1 MSSATPTPLPRERK
15 TNTWSSRCVTWTTS
29 QMHTVTAS
37 SGEKLCKNGSR
48 VIAKKEYLCISL
60 SRGLFVFYWLWCCCI
75 KWLVFTDHHKNYLRI
90 IGVFMRIQVPATV
103 AKFKSNGNVPFS
115 LPPPSICPPPQKKKK
130 TRHMHMRVSQLCGRF
145 ITSAMLSSMML
156 QMEHTLLDC
165 SHCTMANWLGC
176 HDPLNSALTRMLSV
190 LLVMP
195 VPSMSVQDLVS
206 INSKIVRYE
215 VLHGCCPSH
224 PSKLLPAFTCE
235 TVSRLHIES

>member
-130 TRHMHMRVSQLCGRF
+130 DQTHAHASVTTVWQVYHISYAQFNDVTNGTH
-145 ITSAMLSSMML
+145 TSWLFTLHDGKLTGLS
-156 QMEHTLLDC
+156 
-165 SHCTMANWLGC
+165 W
-176 HDPLNSALTRMLSV
+176 
-190 LLVMP
+190 
-195 VPSMSVQDLVS
+195 PS
-206 INSKIVRYE
+206 
-215 VLHGCCPSH
+215 
-224 PSKLLPAFTCE
+224 
-235 TVSRLHIES
+235 